1 VALFIFTADRRLA
14 LTDGGCQSSC
24 MLRFPPLSSLSH
36 RWRLRAALTDLA
48 AAAVLGVAGALATIL
63 FRELLYLIES
73 LLADEP
79 RNGLVSL
86 ARSLAPWQR
95 VTVPLIGGLIAGV
108 ILQKGLALARGSATG
123 DYMEAVR
130 VGDGRLG
137 LRTTLVKSSSSLL
150 SIASGSSIGREG
162 SMVALAALVGSLAGQ
177 LRSLPNYRR
186 RLWVSCGAAAGLA
199 SAYHAP
205 LAAVL
210 FVAEIVWGR
219 LHVRRLVPLVV
230 AAVLASSTVYQLFGY
245 EPVYHL
251 AALPALS
258 LMQLP
263 GYCLIALLVGAAA
276 PAYIALLE
284 RAHRVFGRL
293 PLALPWRMAAGG
305 LLVGLLSLVYPEVWG
320 NGYSTVTRLLNEPLA
335 WQLVLGIL
343 LAKLVATAA
352 STGSGAVGG
361 VFTPTLFVGAA
372 LGTLAG
378 LAVNALWPGALP
390 LAVCTLV
397 GMTALLAGATQAP
410 LMAMLML
417 SEMTG
422 QYALLLPVVLA
433 AVLAVTASR
442 LLGGGSIYPR

>member
-1 VALFIFTADRRLA
+1 
-14 LTDGGCQSSC
+14 
-24 MLRFPPLSSLSH
+24 MLRFPVSFIPSR
-36 RWRLRAALTDLA
+36 RWRLRAALSDLLL
-48 AAAVLGVAGALATIL
+48 AAVLGVAGALATIL

-73 LLADEP
+73 LLAAEP

-95 VTVPLIGGLIAGV
+95 VIVPLVGGFVAGL

-130 VGDGRLG
+130 VGDGKLG
-137 LRTTLVKSSSSLL
+137 VRTTLVKSGSSLL

-162 SMVALAALVGSLAGQ
+162 SMVALAALVGSLSGQ
-177 LRSLPNYRR
+177 LRSLPRYRR
-186 RLWVSCGAAAGLA
+186 RLMVSCGAAAGLA

-219 LHVRRLVPLVV
+219 LHVRQLVPLVV
-230 AAVLASSTVYQLFGY
+230 SAVLASSTVYQLFGY
-245 EPVYHL
+245 EPVYRL
-251 AALPALS
+251 ATLPTLS
-258 LMQLP
+258 LPQLP
-263 GYCLIALLVGAAA
+263 GYCLIALLLGAMA

-284 RAHRVFGRL
+284 HTRRLFGRL
-293 PLALPWRMAAGG
+293 PLALPWRMTLGG

-320 NGYSTVTRLLNEPLA
+320 NGYSTVTRLLNEPLG
-335 WQLVLGIL
+335 WSLVLGIL

-378 LAVNALWPGALP
+378 LAINALWPGWLS
-390 LAVCTLV
+390 LAACTLV

-422 QYALLLPVVLA
+422 QYSLLLPVMLA
-433 AVLAVTASR
+433 AVLAVMVSR

>member
-1 VALFIFTADRRLA
+1 
-14 LTDGGCQSSC
+14 
-24 MLRFPPLSSLSH
+24 MLRFPVSLSPFR
-36 RWRLRAALTDLA
+36 RWRPRAALSDLLF
-48 AAAVLGVAGALATIL
+48 AAVLGVAGALATIL

-95 VTVPLIGGLIAGV
+95 VTVPLVGGFVAGL
-108 ILQKGLALARGSATG
+108 ILQKGLVLARGSATG

-130 VGDGRLG
+130 VGDGKLG
-137 LRTTLVKSSSSLL
+137 VRTTLVKSCSSLL

-162 SMVALAALVGSLAGQ
+162 SMVALAALVGSLAAQ
-177 LRSLPNYRR
+177 LRSLPRYRR
-186 RLWVSCGAAAGLA
+186 RLMVSCGAAAGLA

-230 AAVLASSTVYQLFGY
+230 SAVLASSTVYQLFGY
-245 EPVYHL
+245 EPVYRL
-251 AALPALS
+251 ATLPVLS
-258 LMQLP
+258 LGQLP
-263 GYCLIALLVGAAA
+263 GYCLIALLLGAVA

-284 RAHRVFGRL
+284 RTHSLFGRL
-293 PLALPWRMAAGG
+293 PLVLPWRMAAGG

-335 WQLVLGIL
+335 WSLVLGIL

-352 STGSGAVGG
+352 STGSGSVGG

-378 LAVNALWPGALP
+378 LAINVLWPGWLS
-390 LAVCTLV
+390 LAACTLV

-422 QYALLLPVVLA
+422 QYSLLLPVMLA
-433 AVLAVTASR
+433 AVLAMAVSR